1 MVYAVEWED
10 DALEELDAILAY
22 LRQFYPGTSK
32 RFSAAL
38 KEKLMA
44 LRNMPYMY
52 PAYDKSPAY
61 RKMGVSNYLV
71 FYQVNDAEQTIV
83 VHRILHG
90 SRDLTRHLP

>member
-1 MVYAVEWED
+1 MVYTVEWED
-10 DALEELDAILAY
+10 DAIEELKDILAY

-44 LRNMPYMY
+44 LRDMPYMY
-52 PAYDKSPAY
+52 PVYEDNPAY
-61 RKMGVSNYLV
+61 RKMGVLKYMV